1 MDHTD
6 AVYQFVSPGVEF
18 PTKAPPLSRA
28 FGALHGS
35 HSASFL
41 PSSLSPPLSACLP
54 ACRTSRSRCQPF
66 TPQIGFFFFAER
78 QPGFSQWLLRTL
90 SPPTVVPHSAIVRAP
105 CCEKQRSGFPLKVSY
120 FKRSFKKNK
129 LELTVAMAACQ
140 RKFDRVRYTNS
151 VAIRV
156 TWPKTVSVLN
166 PSNVNNPI
174 T

>member
-1 MDHTD
+1 MDPTD

-41 PSSLSPPLSACLP
+41 PPSRPLSLP
-54 ACRTSRSRCQPF
+54 ACRASGSRCQPF

-90 SPPTVVPHSAIVRAP
+90 SPPTVVLHSALAWVP
-105 CCEKQRSGFPLKVSY
+105 CCENNTRLSRLKSLILKVL
-120 FKRSFKKNK
+120 KNK
-129 LELTVAMAACQ
+129 QE
-140 RKFDRVRYTNS
+140 
-151 VAIRV
+151 
-156 TWPKTVSVLN
+156 
-166 PSNVNNPI
+166 
-174 T
+174 